1 MKLRIKQD
9 ILFYTTI
16 TLRMLFKIFSV
27 NLTSTFNRL
36 KFLKISFD
44 WLTVHD
50 VIDLKPVEYF
60 PSLWVE
66 CIVVAIYVQ
75 AK

>member
-44 WLTVHD
+44 
-50 VIDLKPVEYF
+50 
-60 PSLWVE
+60 
-66 CIVVAIYVQ
+66 
-75 AK
+75 